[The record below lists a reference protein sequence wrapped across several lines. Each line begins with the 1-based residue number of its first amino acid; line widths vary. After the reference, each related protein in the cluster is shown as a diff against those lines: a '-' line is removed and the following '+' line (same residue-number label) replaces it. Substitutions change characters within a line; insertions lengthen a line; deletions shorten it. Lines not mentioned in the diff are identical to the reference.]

1 MCLAIPIKV
10 LELKNNKAIV
20 DYMGEKRE
28 MDSQL
33 VKDIEIGDYAIISN
47 GFLIK
52 KISAKEAEE
61 IFKIIKPPVETG

>member
-28 MDSQL
+28 VDSQL

-52 KISAKEAEE
+52 KVSAKEAEE
-61 IFKIIKPPVETG
+61 IFNIIKGA

>member
-28 MDSQL
+28 VDSQL
-33 VKDIEIGDYAIISN
+33 IKDIEIGDYAIISN

-52 KISAKEAEE
+52 KVSAKEAEE
-61 IFKIIKPPVETG
+61 IFNIIKGA

>member
-1 MCLAIPIKV
+1 MCLAIPVKV

-28 MDSQL
+28 VDSQL
-33 VKDIEIGDYAIISN
+33 IKGIEIGDYAIISN

-52 KISAKEAEE
+52 KVSAKEAEE
-61 IFKIIKPPVETG
+61 IFKIINPKKEEI